1 MTLVRITVEGQT
13 VTAQLA
19 DNPPTSFHLSS
30 WSSPCLHLHAT

>member
-13 VTAQLA
+13 LTTQLA
-19 DNPPTSFHLSS
+19 DNPPAGFHASP